1 MALVSCVF
9 FSSEGNGINL
19 KSVQAM
25 ACSTVFPRVSV
36 LSFLI
41 RLFLPFKQVKTVVEG
56 EKEIAVYAFGA

>member
-1 MALVSCVF
+1 MCPFL
-9 FSSEGNGINL
+9 SEWNGINL
-19 KSVQAM
+19 KSVLVM
-25 ACSTVFPRVSV
+25 VCSTVFPRVSV